1 MERERRR
8 KMLDR
13 MLKKCPD
20 RMKPTEVPQWFP
32 LGKNTV
38 YQLIADG
45 KLRSHRMTYGYVIL
59 KEDFM
64 PNGSAKQNPPSSSCF
79 PKKTTASILWYR

>member
-20 RMKPTEVPQWFP
+20 RMKPMEVPQWFP

-59 KEDFM
+59 KEDFIEYLLD
-64 PNGSAKQNPPSSSCF
+64 SCDESHRYF
-79 PKKTTASILWYR
+79 GVRQKREDVR

>member
-1 MERERRR
+1 MERDRRR

-13 MLKKCPD
+13 MLTKCPD
-20 RMKPTEVPQWFP
+20 RMKTTEVPQWFP

-38 YQLIADG
+38 HQLIADG

-59 KEDFM
+59 KEDFIEYLLD
-64 PNGSAKQNPPSSSCF
+64 SCDESHRNF
-79 PKKTTASILWYR
+79 GVRQKREDVI

>member
-13 MLKKCPD
+13 MLTKCPD

-59 KEDFM
+59 KEDFIEYLLD
-64 PNGSAKQNPPSSSCF
+64 SCDESHRNF
-79 PKKTTASILWYR
+79 GVRQKRENVI

>member
-1 MERERRR
+1 MEREYRR
-8 KMLDR
+8 KMLER

-38 YQLIADG
+38 YRLITDG
-45 KLRSHRMTYGYVIL
+45 RLRSCRMTYGYIIL
-59 KEDFM
+59 KEDLIEYLLD
-64 PNGSAKQNPPSSSCF
+64 SCDESHRNF
-79 PKKTTASILWYR
+79 GVRQKREDVI

>member
-20 RMKPTEVPQWFP
+20 RLKTTEVPQWFP
-32 LGKNTV
+32 IGKNTV

-59 KEDFM
+59 KEDFIEYLLD
-64 PNGSAKQNPPSSSCF
+64 SCDESHRNF
-79 PKKTTASILWYR
+79 GVRQKREDVI

>member
-1 MERERRR
+1 MERERSR

-13 MLKKCPD
+13 MLTKCPD

-38 YQLIADG
+38 YHLINDG
-45 KLRSHRMTYGYVIL
+45 ELLSYRITYGSIVRKDDFIEYLLDHCDESHRNFGVRQ
-59 KEDFM
+59 KREDE
-64 PNGSAKQNPPSSSCF
+64 Q
-79 PKKTTASILWYR
+79 

>member
-13 MLKKCPD
+13 MLNKCPD
-20 RMKPTEVPQWFP
+20 HMKPTEVPQWFP
-32 LGKNTV
+32 IGKNTV

-59 KEDFM
+59 KEDFIEYLLD
-64 PNGSAKQNPPSSSCF
+64 SCDESHRNF
-79 PKKTTASILWYR
+79 GVKPTREDAV

>member
-13 MLKKCPD
+13 MLTKCPD
-20 RMKPTEVPQWFP
+20 RMKPAEVPQWFP

-38 YQLIADG
+38 YQLIKDR

-59 KEDFM
+59 KEDFIEYLLD
-64 PNGSAKQNPPSSSCF
+64 SCDESHRNF
-79 PKKTTASILWYR
+79 GVRQKREDVI